1 MSRRAFTLIEI
12 LVVIAIIALLAGLL
26 LPAVQ
31 AAREAARR
39 TQCTH
44 NLRQIGLGI
53 HNFESAHSGLPR
65 AGEHIFRWPDPR
77 RGSPRKAQDLHSP
90 FTLILPFMEQ
100 AQAYNGFNISQRYN
114 EPANT
119 TAASSGIAAYL
130 CPSNQVTDGRA
141 GALDLQGF
149 GVDDYAPSP
158 YTDIRPDGAENGGPA
173 FLKPSALM
181 GDPYPIR
188 LYTDFDAIDP
198 PCGTID
204 GSVDPGK
211 RVHLDP
217 TKGPIDP
224 FAGGARI
231 GAISDGTAYSMAV
244 YEDSGRNETLWEKS
258 GGYLDPVTCES
269 RRHWRWAEPDT
280 ASGVSR
286 RINNNRSPFGGPP
299 SCKWDIHDCGNNNEI
314 FSFHTS
320 GANCLFADGHVQ
332 FLPESMSTVI
342 VRALVTRAGGEVIG
356 PNDF

>member
-130 CPSNQVTDGRA
+130 CPSNQVTDGR
-141 GALDLQGF
+141 
-149 GVDDYAPSP
+149 
-158 YTDIRPDGAENGGPA
+158 R
-173 FLKPSALM
+173 
-181 GDPYPIR
+181 
-188 LYTDFDAIDP
+188 
-198 PCGTID
+198 
-204 GSVDPGK
+204 
-211 RVHLDP
+211 
-217 TKGPIDP
+217 
-224 FAGGARI
+224 GARF
-231 GAISDGTAYSMAV
+231 ARV
-244 YEDSGRNETLWEKS
+244 
-258 GGYLDPVTCES
+258 
-269 RRHWRWAEPDT
+269 RRR
-280 ASGVSR
+280 
-286 RINNNRSPFGGPP
+286 
-299 SCKWDIHDCGNNNEI
+299 
-314 FSFHTS
+314 
-320 GANCLFADGHVQ
+320 
-332 FLPESMSTVI
+332 
-342 VRALVTRAGGEVIG
+342 
-356 PNDF
+356 